1 MDGFVPSPFNG
12 RSARS
17 GWFDYHEAMSWLD
30 LTYQMTG
37 KGFEWDYN
45 PRTKLLHLN
54 PDPIAYF
61 NLTPTVE
68 YNGDEGCWIIC
79 ECFCLRPEEQQYGES
94 WVKRMALAKAKIF
107 IGQLRTTYTGIN
119 LPGGAQINGDGI
131 LQQGI
136 AEQDALRTELLQ
148 RFPVFG
154 IWHG

>member
-119 LPGGAQINGDGI
+119 LPGGAQLNGDGI

-136 AEQDALRTELLQ
+136 TEQDALRTELLQ

>member
-1 MDGFVPSPFNG
+1 MPSPFNG

-61 NLTPTVE
+61 NLTPEVE

-107 IGQLRTTYTGIN
+107 IRNFTNYI
-119 LPGGAQINGDGI
+119 
-131 LQQGI
+131 
-136 AEQDALRTELLQ
+136 
-148 RFPVFG
+148 
-154 IWHG
+154 